1 MAESSIPTTD
11 AALMERVRQG
21 DATAFG
27 ELVERWQQPVIS
39 FIYRTLP
46 DATEAED
53 LAQSV
58 FLQIWKTAARYHVTA
73 KFSTFLFTIAR
84 NLTLN
89 EIRRRVRHP
98 ASSLDVV
105 HDDADPHPPR
115 QIKDSNALSGEQ
127 ALTRAELMSKVREAV
142 AELPEKQRTALVLC
156 QDGEVSYEEIAE
168 ILSCSVQATKSL
180 IHRGRETLKSRLK
193 PYLHSGEWDPGNPAS
208 R

>member
-11 AALMERVRQG
+11 AALMERVRRG
-21 DATAFG
+21 DANAFA
-27 ELVERWQQPVIS
+27 ELVERWQQPVIR
-39 FIYRTLP
+39 FVYRSLP

-53 LAQSV
+53 LAQAV
-58 FLQIWKTAARYHVTA
+58 FLQIWKTAARYQATA

-98 ASSLDVV
+98 ASSLDVP
-105 HDDADPHPPR
+105 HDEADPYPPQ
-115 QIKDSNALSGEQ
+115 QIKDSTALSGVQ
-127 ALTRAELMSKVREAV
+127 ALTRTELISLVNAAV

-156 QDGEVSYEEIAE
+156 QDEEVSYEEIAE

-193 PYLHSGEWDPGNPAS
+193 PYLHSGEWEPLKPAI

>member
-11 AALMERVRQG
+11 AALMERVRRG
-21 DATAFG
+21 DSSAFA
-27 ELVERWQQPVIS
+27 ELVDRWQQPVIS
-39 FIYRTLP
+39 FVYRSLP

-58 FLQIWKTAARYHVTA
+58 FLQIWKTAARYQATA

-98 ASSLDVV
+98 TSSLDVP
-105 HDDADPHPPR
+105 HDESDPYPPQ
-115 QIKDSNALSGEQ
+115 QIKDATALSGVQ
-127 ALTRAELMSKVREAV
+127 ALTRTELIRLVNAAV

-156 QDGEVSYEEIAE
+156 QDDEVSYEEIAE

-193 PYLHSGEWDPGNPAS
+193 PYLHSGEWESRKPAI

>member
-1 MAESSIPTTD
+1 MAETAIPTTD
-11 AALMERVRQG
+11 ATLMERARQG

-39 FIYRTLP
+39 FIYRSLP

-58 FLQIWKTAARYHVTA
+58 FLQIWKTAARYQATA

-89 EIRRRVRHP
+89 EIRRRARHP
-98 ASSLDVV
+98 ASSLDLP
-105 HDDADPHPPR
+105 DDGGDLHSPQ
-115 QIKDSNALSGEQ
+115 QIKDSTALSGEQ
-127 ALTRAELMSKVREAV
+127 ALTRAELMNMVSEAV
-142 AELPEKQRTALVLC
+142 ADLPEKQRTALVLC
-156 QDGEVSYEEIAE
+156 QDGEVSYEEIAA
-168 ILSCSVQATKSL
+168 ILGCSVQATKSL

-193 PYLHSGEWDPGNPAS
+193 PYLHSGEWEHDTATS